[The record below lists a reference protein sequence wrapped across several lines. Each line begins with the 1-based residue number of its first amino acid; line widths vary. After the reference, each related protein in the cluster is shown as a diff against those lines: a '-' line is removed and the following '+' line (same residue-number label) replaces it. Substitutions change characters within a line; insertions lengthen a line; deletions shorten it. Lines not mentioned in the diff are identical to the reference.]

1 MKQILLLLLPLVFLL
16 RCTKYEAEYTV
27 NCQFP
32 YSSEARK
39 LVITDYNGAI
49 IGAFDVPGGSTGF
62 NEKFKIDD
70 ENAQDTY
77 GLHLIQAGVCHI
89 TVASHFDI
97 PNGASVYLNA
107 ADLQTSSGG
116 GQFVFLQIHD
126 IESFDTLIW
135 VSRFPLQLASHNAAE
150 KRIDV
155 VFTAAQGQGNLLRL
169 RANGASEFRHLY
181 LPESVRFDTTLRWQ
195 DFKPENPP
203 HSIELPGDGLARYL
217 EVNAVTP
224 DFNHYVTL
232 HHQYDWQNNN
242 LPIVPEFK
250 HPDGWPEPAAYHVKV
265 DQSDAVYEKI
275 FQPGETLRFNPPD
288 FSIEDISL
296 GSDVA
301 VRTSGDIDLL
311 RAHLYRN
318 NPETPGCLL
327 IWTIEGSVEKFK
339 NLIVP
344 DLGPYV
350 PEWVAKTPFSS
361 GEVYAYQ
368 FGKQDY
374 LQAREGFPFR
384 STEPFAVARS
394 GFVSVSKFK

>member
-1 MKQILLLLLPLVFLL
+1 MKQILLFLLPLVFLL

-32 YSSEARK
+32 RSSEFRK
-39 LVITDYNGAI
+39 LVVTDYNGAI
-49 IGAFDVPGGSTGF
+49 IGVLNVTEGATSLHERFT
-62 NEKFKIDD
+62 IDD
-70 ENAQDTY
+70 ENAQGTY
-77 GLHLIQAGVCHI
+77 GLHLIQISICHI

-107 ADLQTSSGG
+107 ANTQTSSGG

-155 VFTAAQGQGNLLRL
+155 VFTAAPGQGNLLRL

-181 LPESVRFDTTLRWQ
+181 LPDTVRFDTTLRWQ
-195 DFKPENPP
+195 DFKQENQPR
-203 HSIELPGDGLARYL
+203 SIELPGDGLAKYM
-217 EVNAVTP
+217 EVNAVTT

-232 HHQYDWQNNN
+232 YQQYDWQNNN
-242 LPIVPEFK
+242 LPIVPEFN
-250 HPDGWPEPAAYHVKV
+250 HPDGWAEPATYHVKV
-265 DQSDAVYEKI
+265 DQGDAAYEKI
-275 FQPGETLRFNPPD
+275 FQPGEILRFDPPD
-288 FSIEDISL
+288 FSIDEISIDHDIS
-296 GSDVA
+296 VP
-301 VRTSGDIDLL
+301 TSGNIDLI
-311 RAHLYRN
+311 RAHLYRK
-318 NPETPGCLL
+318 NPDQPGCLL
-327 IWTIEGSVEKFK
+327 IWTIDGNVEQFK
-339 NLIVP
+339 HLEVP